1 MNRFQAWKTAARPH
15 TLPAAIAPVVAAAGL
30 ARADGVFRWDAFVW
44 ALVAALAIQVA
55 ANFANDVSDAARG
68 ADTPDRLGPPRMVA
82 EGVIPARQMW
92 VATWAAVAV
101 GALAAVQL
109 LLIAGPVVIVIGV
122 ASVVAMLGYVGG
134 PLPYGYRGLGEIF
147 VFLFFGLVATV
158 GARYVHDGNAPLSA
172 WLAAIPIGFVAS
184 AILVA
189 NNLRDI
195 DTDAAA
201 GKKTLAVILG
211 SDWTRVLYGILMVSA
226 FALVAVF
233 AIADRMP
240 RGAIVAVPF
249 GLMAVRP
256 IRRVLEGVE
265 GRSLVAVLRSTARV
279 HLALGLAIGVGAAI
293 WH

>member
-1 MNRFQAWKTAARPH
+1 
-15 TLPAAIAPVVAAAGL
+15 
-30 ARADGVFRWDAFVW
+30 
-44 ALVAALAIQVA
+44 
-55 ANFANDVSDAARG
+55 
-68 ADTPDRLGPPRMVA
+68 
-82 EGVIPARQMW
+82 
-92 VATWAAVAV
+92 
-101 GALAAVQL
+101 
-109 LLIAGPVVIVIGV
+109 
-122 ASVVAMLGYVGG
+122 
-134 PLPYGYRGLGEIF
+134 
-147 VFLFFGLVATV
+147 
-158 GARYVHDGNAPLSA
+158 ARYVHDGNAPLSA

-201 GKKTLAVILG
+201 RKKTLAVILG

-293 WH
+293 WHLGWEPETHRGPSNQRHENQDTWHLRGPRRARRRLHHQPWLHRGSVGPRQRHASRRGHPDRHRHPPNPRPRG